1 MRERRSG
8 RPLTPGPSPT
18 RGEGRRA
25 VQFGMTVRAVRR
37 GTVRARQL
45 RRDQTPE
52 ERVVWRE
59 LRAGRL
65 GLKFRRQWPVGGYV
79 VDFVCFEARLIVEL
93 DGGQHAAE
101 DARAYDTARTAVLE
115 AGGFTVLRIWNSEVR
130 QNLPGVLDS
139 IDRHCRRRGVLPS
152 PRMGEGPG
160 VRGRPD

>member
-1 MRERRSG
+1 
-8 RPLTPGPSPT
+8 
-18 RGEGRRA
+18 
-25 VQFGMTVRAVRR
+25 MTVRAVKR

-59 LRAGRL
+59 LRAGQL

-93 DGGQHAAE
+93 DGGQHAE
-101 DARAYDTARTAVLE
+101 ESARAYDAARTAVLE
-115 AGGFTVLRIWNSEVR
+115 AGGFTVLRFWNNEVR

-139 IDRHCRRRGVLPS
+139 IDRHCRQQDVLPS
-152 PRMGEGPG
+152 PGGRGVGGEGASRLTFPSTARRGSSQDLREGGRKG
-160 VRGRPD
+160 VGEGA

>member
-1 MRERRSG
+1 M
-8 RPLTPGPSPT
+8 
-18 RGEGRRA
+18 
-25 VQFGMTVRAVRR
+25 
-37 GTVRARQL
+37 RARQL
-45 RRDQTPE
+45 RRDQTPK

-65 GLKFRRQWPVGGYV
+65 GLKFRRQWPVDGYV

-101 DARAYDTARTAVLE
+101 DARAYDAARTAVLE
-115 AGGFTVLRIWNSEVR
+115 AGGFTVLRFWNSEVR
-130 QNLPGVLDS
+130 QNLPGVLES
-139 IDRHCRRRGVLPS
+139 IHRHGRQRGVLPS